1 MLVMENKSRKM
12 FFGAFAA
19 FLAAAAVIGFSQPA
33 AASAADED
41 TYKSFANG
49 SAMMDTVSLMSFSL
63 ARIGDQTFLPP
74 QYKGNAKGKSCDG
87 NCLGNLH
94 VKAFGNS
101 DAYSKKYF
109 GNKIISDNVGA
120 VVSYSSDRKYASFDT
135 RYAVF
140 GGYMMSRTKLE
151 SAAKN
156 KDHYENQTPFAGVS
170 AEMYKG
176 NFFAGLVL
184 DAAYMQGKMMFD
196 DKDVDSDSWS
206 GGAGLK
212 LGYNVNLGKISF
224 QPFGTAAYSYFKADK
239 FNKDSVKYHAD
250 NNVSLAS
257 GLKAGLSLGKCW
269 SLSAIGDYNWMYSK
283 ENAVRIDNTAEY
295 MANYV
300 EYGIGI
306 EKKWSG
312 MILSANGTHRDGK
325 RRGWYAD
332 LNFEVRF

>member
-1 MLVMENKSRKM
+1 MENKSGKL

-19 FLAAAAVIGFSQPA
+19 FLAAAALIGFSQPA
-33 AASAADED
+33 AASAADEG
-41 TYKSFANG
+41 TYKFFANG

-74 QYKGNAKGKSCDG
+74 QYKGNAKGKSCNG
-87 NCLGNLH
+87 NCFGNIH
-94 VKAFGNS
+94 VKTFANS
-101 DAYSKKYF
+101 DAYSEKTF
-109 GNKIISDNVGA
+109 GSKIMSDNAGA
-120 VVSYSSDRKYASFDT
+120 AVSYSSDRQYSGFDT

-140 GGYMMSRTKLE
+140 GGYMISRIKYSSKE
-151 SAAKN
+151 NN
-156 KDHYENQTPFAGVS
+156 KDHYENQTPFLGVS

-212 LGYNVNLGKISF
+212 LGYNVNLGSIEF
-224 QPFGTAAYSYFKADK
+224 QPFGSAAYSYFKADR
-239 FNKDSVKYHAD
+239 FDENTDKYHA
-250 NNVSLAS
+250 NNGVMFTP
-257 GLKAGLSLGKCW
+257 GLKAAVSLGKCW
-269 SLSAIGDYNWMYSK
+269 SVSAIGDYNWMYDK
-283 ENAVRIDNTAEY
+283 YNAVRVDNTADH
-295 MANYV
+295 MVNYV
-300 EYGIGI
+300 EYGLGL
-306 EKKWSG
+306 EKRWSSI
-312 MILSANGTHRDGK
+312 ILSANGTHRDGK